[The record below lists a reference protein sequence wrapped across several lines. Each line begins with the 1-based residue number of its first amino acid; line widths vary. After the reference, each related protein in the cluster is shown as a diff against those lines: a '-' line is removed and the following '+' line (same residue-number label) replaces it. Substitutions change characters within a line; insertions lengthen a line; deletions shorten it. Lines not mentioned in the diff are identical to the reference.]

1 MLDRRSFTL
10 IKPDFGPFRSIL
22 TLLTSKS
29 RNCRNLH
36 QNYDKD
42 ESFTL
47 YPLQEEGFPFLQY
60 LIQKYLIKLNLK

>member
-1 MLDRRSFTL
+1 MLDLRSFTL
-10 IKPDFGPFRSIL
+10 IKPYFGPFRSIL
-22 TLLTSKS
+22 TLLTFKS

-47 YPLQEEGFPFLQY
+47 YPLQEEGFPFY
-60 LIQKYLIKLNLK
+60 NI

>member
-1 MLDRRSFTL
+1 MLDLRSFTL
-10 IKPDFGPFRSIL
+10 IKPYFGPLRSIL
-22 TLLTSKS
+22 TFKS

-47 YPLQEEGFPFLQY
+47 YPLQEEGHL
-60 LIQKYLIKLNLK
+60 

>member
-1 MLDRRSFTL
+1 MLDLRSFTL
-10 IKPDFGPFRSIL
+10 IKPYFGPFRSIL
-22 TLLTSKS
+22 TLLTFKS

-47 YPLQEEGFPFLQY
+47 YPLQEGFPFY
-60 LIQKYLIKLNLK
+60 IIYSKIET